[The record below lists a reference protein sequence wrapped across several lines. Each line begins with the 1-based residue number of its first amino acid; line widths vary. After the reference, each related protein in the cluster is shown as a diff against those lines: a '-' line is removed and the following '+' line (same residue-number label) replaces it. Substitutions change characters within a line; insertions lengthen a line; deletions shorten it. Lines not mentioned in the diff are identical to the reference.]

1 MRLQRFLSLWYET
14 PKVCLSLVRDFAG
27 WPLSG
32 MRRRGLAS
40 LSKSH
45 RWLASRARD
54 VEGRTVAG
62 TRSRRSDSL
71 VYETSKVGRE
81 TSLLAYETS
90 KFILTAIGRR
100 RMAPLW
106 RRARGR
112 PVSGMIRRR
121 LALIL
126 FFPFLWPFSYSSHRT
141 PRFGS
146 RVRSV

>member
-14 PKVCLSLVRDFAG
+14 PKVGLSLVRDFAG

-71 VYETSKVGRE
+71 VE
-81 TSLLAYETS
+81 TSLPSL
-90 KFILTAIGRR
+90 LLDVDGW
-100 RMAPLW
+100 PL
-106 RRARGR
+106 
-112 PVSGMIRRR
+112 SGEGWP
-121 LALIL
+121 L
-126 FFPFLWPFSYSSHRT
+126 FYFFLP
-141 PRFGS
+141 
-146 RVRSV
+146 